1 MSYSLTYYLKE
12 GIVFIPLAVI
22 GFIMIFY
29 YAKRLS
35 NIGKVEEWFGLNI
48 VRDVVMLLTWEKEI
62 FVLNVEEK
70 ILKCRRSW
78 NERWRKKNKSYR
90 IY

>member
-35 NIGKVEEWFGLNI
+35 NIGKVEEWFG
-48 VRDVVMLLTWEKEI
+48 
-62 FVLNVEEK
+62 
-70 ILKCRRSW
+70 
-78 NERWRKKNKSYR
+78 
-90 IY
+90 